1 MPSNGITETNFI
13 VIGSRRWRLILALV
27 VASVGFKHVGSSGI
41 KQPSALAFVSGRD
54 SSLFQ
59 RSFPNVRTRRRV
71 YGQNPINLP
80 WTTERPVSSRL
91 NIARNDNLVSGIA
104 EISIGGSIGVL
115 WSELAVLATGCGP
128 TGLSDNLERLCYLIV
143 IASSGAVAFCRIAFG
158 QGPVRIAE
166 DALGYLE
173 GSTTVQV
180 RVAEWLGVLAILG
193 ALLALGSQVYHGAR
207 MDGLSGIDIQMC
219 KAVRE
224 LNR

>member
-1 MPSNGITETNFI
+1 MPSSGSTETKFI
-13 VIGSRRWRLILALV
+13 VIDSRRWRLILALV
-27 VASVGFKHVGSSGI
+27 VASVGFKHVGSSGT
-41 KQPSALAFVSGRD
+41 KQPSALAFVSGRN

-59 RSFPNVRTRRRV
+59 RSFPNVR
-71 YGQNPINLP
+71 
-80 WTTERPVSSRL
+80 VSSRL

-104 EISIGGSIGVL
+104 EISIGASIGVL
-115 WSELAVLATGCGP
+115 WSEVAVLATGCGP

-143 IASSGAVAFCRIAFG
+143 IVSSSTVAFCRIAFG

-193 ALLALGSQVYHGAR
+193 ALAALSSQVYHGSR